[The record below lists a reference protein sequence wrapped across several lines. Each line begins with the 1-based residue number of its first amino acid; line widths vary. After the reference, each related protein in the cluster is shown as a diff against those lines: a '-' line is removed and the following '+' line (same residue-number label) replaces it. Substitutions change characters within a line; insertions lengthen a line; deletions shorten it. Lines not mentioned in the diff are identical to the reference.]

1 MKNRAILFFLFILG
15 TSLVH
20 ADNDDHEIVWTFET
34 NKIGTLPSEW
44 IVAETNGKKS
54 PATWQIIKRADN
66 KGQCIAIT
74 TNKNTGETFNLLLL
88 KKRQYKNVEIHVK
101 LKAVAG
107 KEDQGGGLVWRVKDA
122 NNYYICRWNPLEN
135 NLRLYIVKDGKR
147 TQLATATIKA
157 DPTRWHEIEVE
168 HEGSKIKI
176 EFDDK
181 DIISFT
187 DTTFTNAGKVGLWVK
202 ADGRTQFD
210 SFKVED

>member
-15 TSLVH
+15 TSLVR
-20 ADNDDHEIVWTFET
+20 ADNDDHEIVWNFET

-44 IVAETNGKKS
+44 TIAETNGKKS

-157 DPTRWHEIEVE
+157 DPTLWHEIEVE

-181 DIISFT
+181 DMISFT